1 MIDSSQPGFWIA
13 IVIGGILIASA
24 SAYQQYSTNLQG
36 QEFSS
41 KPVIR
46 DFCIGAFLTAVIYMF
61 LPDTIQSMLSS
72 SQSAASDMLQSIT
85 KDASASSASS
95 ASASASGKQ
104 GSGGSIDIELQT
116 GPARF

>member
-13 IVIGGILIASA
+13 IAIGGSLIASA
-24 SAYQQYSTNLQG
+24 SAYQQYTSNLQG

-46 DFCIGAFLTAVIYMF
+46 DFCIGAFITAVIYMF
-61 LPDTIQSMLSS
+61 LPDTIQAMLSS
-72 SQSAASDMLQSIT
+72 GQTAASDMLHSMT
-85 KDASASSASS
+85 KDSASSV
-95 ASASASGKQ
+95 SASASGNQ
-104 GSGGSIDIELQT
+104 GLPNDIELQT